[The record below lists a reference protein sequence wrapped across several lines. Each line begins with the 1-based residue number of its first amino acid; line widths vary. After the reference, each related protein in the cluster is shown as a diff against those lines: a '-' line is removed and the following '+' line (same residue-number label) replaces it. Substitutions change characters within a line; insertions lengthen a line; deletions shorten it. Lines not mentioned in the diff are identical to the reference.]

1 MFNDKPVISNQHGAL
16 AMAFIPFL
24 YGMFA
29 ATPTLAHLSLGFT
42 WLFLY
47 LFSYPFLS
55 LFSKKPTS
63 RNKKWALI
71 YALLSLI
78 CAMPILWRQP
88 QILQFLGLILP
99 LVVIQIYYAKRKDE
113 RNFINDVAG
122 YLTFGV
128 IGMAS
133 FYLVHEQ
140 FNWAILIHP
149 TLFFIVATL
158 YVKSMVRERKNPVY
172 MELSITFHL
181 LFALIY
187 ILSGNLWLFT
197 SYLIALARAIVVPS
211 FGWNVKQVGMFEFPV
226 VLIFFICLILA

>member
-29 ATPTLAHLSLGFT
+29 STPTLNHLFLGLA

-55 LFSKKPTS
+55 LFSKKPTT

-71 YALLSLI
+71 YVLISLL
-78 CAMPILWRQP
+78 CAIPVLLAIP
-88 QILQFLGLILP
+88 QILQFLALILP
-99 LVVIQIYYAKRKDE
+99 LAAIQIYYAKQRDE
-113 RNFINDVAG
+113 RHLLNDIAG

-133 FYLVHEQ
+133 FYLVEQQ
-140 FNWAILIHP
+140 FNWEILIHP
-149 TLFFIVATL
+149 TVFFIGATL
-158 YVKSMVRERKNPVY
+158 YVKSMVRERKNPLY
-172 MELSITFHL
+172 MELSIGFHL
-181 LFALIY
+181 LFSIIY
-187 ILSGNLWLFT
+187 LMFGYLWLFAV
-197 SYLIALARAIVVPS
+197 YLIALARAIVVPS

-226 VLIFFICLILA
+226 ILIFMISLIFG

>member
-29 ATPTLAHLSLGFT
+29 STPTLNHLFLGLA

-55 LFSKKPTS
+55 LFSKKPTE
-63 RNKKWALI
+63 RNKKWAFI
-71 YALLSLI
+71 YALISLL
-78 CAMPILWRQP
+78 CAIPVLLATP
-88 QILQFLGLILP
+88 QILQFLALILP
-99 LVVIQIYYAKRKDE
+99 LAAIQIYYAKQRDE
-113 RNFINDVAG
+113 RNLVNDIAG

-133 FYLVHEQ
+133 FYLVEQQ
-140 FNWAILIHP
+140 FNWEILIHP
-149 TLFFIVATL
+149 TVFFIGATL
-158 YVKSMVRERKNPVY
+158 YVKSMVRERKNPLY
-172 MELSITFHL
+172 MELSIGFHL
-181 LFALIY
+181 LFSIIY
-187 ILSGNLWLFT
+187 LMFGYLWLFAV
-197 SYLIALARAIVVPS
+197 YLIALARVIVVPS

-226 VLIFFICLILA
+226 ILIFMISLIFG

>member
-29 ATPTLAHLSLGFT
+29 STPTLNHLFLGLA

-55 LFSKKPTS
+55 LFSKKPTA

-71 YALLSLI
+71 YVLISLL
-78 CAMPILWRQP
+78 CAIPVLLAIP
-88 QILQFLGLILP
+88 QILQFLALILP
-99 LVVIQIYYAKRKDE
+99 LAAIQIYYAKQRDE
-113 RNFINDVAG
+113 RNLLNDIAG

-128 IGMAS
+128 IGLAS
-133 FYLVHEQ
+133 FYLAEQQ
-140 FNWAILIHP
+140 FNWEILIHP
-149 TLFFIVATL
+149 TVFFIGATL
-158 YVKSMVRERKNPVY
+158 YVKSMVRERKNPLY
-172 MELSITFHL
+172 MELSIGFHL
-181 LFALIY
+181 LFSIIY
-187 ILSGNLWLFT
+187 LMFGYLWLFAV
-197 SYLIALARAIVVPS
+197 YLIALARAIVVPS

-226 VLIFFICLILA
+226 ILIFMICLIFG

>member
-29 ATPTLAHLSLGFT
+29 SVPTLNHLFLGLA

-55 LFSKKPTS
+55 LFSKKPTA

-71 YALLSLI
+71 YVLISLL
-78 CAMPILWRQP
+78 CAIPVLLAMP
-88 QILQFLGLILP
+88 QILQFLALILP
-99 LVVIQIYYAKRKDE
+99 LAAIQIYYAKQRDE
-113 RNFINDVAG
+113 RNLLNDIAG

-133 FYLVHEQ
+133 FYLTTEQ
-140 FNWAILIHP
+140 VNWDILIHP
-149 TLFFIVATL
+149 TLFFIGATL
-158 YVKSMVRERKNPVY
+158 YVKSMVRERKNPLY
-172 MELSITFHL
+172 MELSIGFHL
-181 LFALIY
+181 LFSLVY
-187 ILSGNLWLFT
+187 LMLGNLLLFAV
-197 SYLIALARAIVVPS
+197 YLIALARAIVVPS

-226 VLIFFICLILA
+226 ILIFMIGLIFG

>member
-29 ATPTLAHLSLGFT
+29 SVPTLNHLFLGLA

-55 LFSKKPTS
+55 LFSKKPTA
-63 RNKKWALI
+63 RNKKWTLI
-71 YALLSLI
+71 YVLISLL
-78 CAMPILWRQP
+78 CAIPVLLAMP
-88 QILQFLGLILP
+88 QILQFLALILP
-99 LVVIQIYYAKRKDE
+99 LAAIQIYYAKQRDE
-113 RNFINDVAG
+113 RNLLNDIAG

-133 FYLVHEQ
+133 FYLTTEQ
-140 FNWAILIHP
+140 INWDILIHP
-149 TLFFIVATL
+149 TLFFIGATL
-158 YVKSMVRERKNPVY
+158 YVKSMVRERKNPLY
-172 MELSITFHL
+172 MELSIGFHL
-181 LFALIY
+181 LFSLVY
-187 ILSGNLWLFT
+187 LMLGNLLLFAV
-197 SYLIALARAIVVPS
+197 YLIALARAIVVPS

-226 VLIFFICLILA
+226 ILIFMIGLIFG

>member
-29 ATPTLAHLSLGFT
+29 STPTLNHLFLGLA

-55 LFSKKPTS
+55 LFSKKPTA

-71 YALLSLI
+71 YVLISLL
-78 CAMPILWRQP
+78 CAIPVLFAIP
-88 QILQFLGLILP
+88 QILQFLALILP
-99 LVVIQIYYAKRKDE
+99 LAAIQIYYAKQRDE
-113 RNFINDVAG
+113 RNLLNDIAG

-133 FYLVHEQ
+133 FYLAEQQ
-140 FNWAILIHP
+140 FNWEILIHP
-149 TLFFIVATL
+149 TVFFIGATL
-158 YVKSMVRERKNPVY
+158 YVKSMVRERKNPLY
-172 MELSITFHL
+172 MELSIGFHL
-181 LFALIY
+181 LFSIIY
-187 ILSGNLWLFT
+187 LMLGYLWLFAV
-197 SYLIALARAIVVPS
+197 YLIALARAIVVPS

-226 VLIFFICLILA
+226 ILIFMICLIFG

>member
-29 ATPTLAHLSLGFT
+29 SVPMLNHLFLGLA

-55 LFSKKPTS
+55 LFSKKPTV
-63 RNKKWALI
+63 RNKKWAFI
-71 YALLSLI
+71 YALISLL
-78 CAMPILWRQP
+78 CAIPVLLATP
-88 QILQFLGLILP
+88 QILQFLALILP
-99 LVVIQIYYAKRKDE
+99 LAAIQIYYAKQRDE
-113 RNFINDVAG
+113 RNLVNDIAG

-133 FYLVHEQ
+133 FYLVEQ
-140 FNWAILIHP
+140 KFNWEILIHP
-149 TLFFIVATL
+149 TVFFIGATL
-158 YVKSMVRERKNPVY
+158 YVKSMVRERKNPLY
-172 MELSITFHL
+172 MELSIGFHL
-181 LFALIY
+181 LFSIIY
-187 ILSGNLWLFT
+187 LMFGYLWLFAV
-197 SYLIALARAIVVPS
+197 YLIALARAIVVPS

-226 VLIFFICLILA
+226 ILIFMISLIFG

>member
-29 ATPTLAHLSLGFT
+29 STPTLNHLFLGLA

-55 LFSKKPTS
+55 LFSKKPTA

-71 YALLSLI
+71 YVLISLL
-78 CAMPILWRQP
+78 CAIPVLLAIP
-88 QILQFLGLILP
+88 QILQFLALILP
-99 LVVIQIYYAKRKDE
+99 LAAIQIYYAKQRDE
-113 RNFINDVAG
+113 RNLLNDIAG

-133 FYLVHEQ
+133 FYLAEQQ
-140 FNWAILIHP
+140 FNWEILIHP
-149 TLFFIVATL
+149 TVFFIGATL
-158 YVKSMVRERKNPVY
+158 YVKSMVRERKNPLY
-172 MELSITFHL
+172 MELSIGFHL
-181 LFALIY
+181 LFSIIY
-187 ILSGNLWLFT
+187 LMFGYLWLFAV
-197 SYLIALARAIVVPS
+197 YLIALARAIVVPS

-226 VLIFFICLILA
+226 ILIFMICLIFG